1 MTMLG
6 RGIRWVG
13 AALALGVASVAS
25 AQESPVEKVEEST
38 AAGSFGETGQLVISQ
53 ELQFNLTYNTA
64 GTDNFTIVLAPG
76 ADYFL
81 RENLSVGAGVSFGQ
95 IFQEGEDATSV
106 GLNVRLGYNLPYDKN
121 LSLWPKLTVGFL
133 YNKETTFLFGPDG
146 TFFQLGAFAPIV
158 LHPASHFF
166 VGLGPNLDILL
177 GDSEGL
183 SFGVRSVVG
192 GYF

>member
-1 MTMLG
+1 MLG